1 MNPRIEKLCIPR
13 YQRDPIWKFWQ
24 SNARLEKI
32 HPPVFWKSLDH
43 HTQRKSH
50 VTQSTK
56 IDCKYPCENGCH
68 YTTLTYKYPPER
80 LFNEK
85 GFRIFIDFEHF
96 GLGHTTWKE
105 SIKREHRWNRKKK
118 QSLNTKIARVNVT
131 SRSQSLDEEYLRR
144 QELTRYVRSHAEKE
158 DLFRLDRTPYPNRPI
173 PMSRRPQDALHID
186 FHQAACFEG
195 SKVEATFKTFF
206 HRKYLL
212 KQHLRE
218 HILKDFIKTALNTEL
233 KIEIIGHF
241 ILHPNELSKH
251 EIKMFDLTSTFGDL
265 YEGHVIR
272 INNDKLILLLASVHH
287 SHVKFAQ
294 VDTDPPD
301 NTVHT
306 SQRST
311 LEQIVLEHVHEY
323 FQTHHDSSIDEIRRV
338 QIELESLTDKHR
350 VIVHLLTDDENLE
363 DLTFEITQ
371 EQEPR
376 LFDADFQQ
384 ELYFLQGINER
395 HILHS
400 VQHKLEELFAK
411 RYSPQHHDTYSQLA
425 SNMERDTI
433 DSLRKMFH
441 AYVNNFFS
449 AYSREES
456 MRIAIQYHFD
466 DLLDK
471 LDANGSQSISSEQ
484 MQTIMDDIRIRLRLQ
499 IDHRLKAEETAKIL
513 LIGPPM
519 KKDTHSLVKEVMIHD
534 HHREIFIARSNS
546 HTGPIKL
553 KDTHRHESG
562 VIVHEE
568 IDGGP
573 SSFDRLPMSTDSL
586 TIVTRRQQRKHLVD
600 AQQDSS
606 MILLGNSSH
615 SKISPKENQAHP
627 SFPVACNQEQRKKKL
642 TSHDFETDNHSLETL
657 DTASINTKSYNTS
670 AQAEKMYQQRIKRRA
685 SRSPAEYGK
694 HKVKRKRHS
703 RYQRTPKAST
713 NIGNM
718 RCSFLKNLFLLRD
731 KSNHQQL
738 PPSADT
744 NFNAIKKYSIADS
757 TERLLSK
764 NWFIF
769 ETSVLEIN
777 IGWNSSSPIFD
788 LIIQKIVFGF
798 IILFYRLVSNKLI
811 YDELPMISSINEEGP
826 IDHKINDKY
835 SEYNKL
841 EESEASI
848 EEIDIQNEGFQD
860 KEDFDDDDFEDSEQY
875 YDGEDY
881 LSSLYGSLSSV
892 MTQVHRMYESK
903 PAQLIAS
910 LDLAHSF
917 INFLHMKKDRA
928 HEVASAIINAR
939 QHLLR
944 NPQQYTT
951 ASNTM
956 NYEDDVSVADDRS
969 ISSGVISIENSDI
982 TLSEEDSTVNDDDD
996 IFTSDNRS
1004 RNLHN
1009 SNSQCIMNRISTYLS
1024 NVDWRIFNYIT
1035 KTFLQNGTP
1044 ITSHALEFCT
1054 ALLLDLIEDSV
1065 FQTYFH
1071 LKWCVDYCNDSETKQ
1086 HIETIFIEEFLKK
1099 SLENLFHRLQL
1110 INSQLLENIALMHVL
1125 KKYTTENLLQE
1136 LNSTEYQP
1144 SPPIGYNPCVWF
1156 STNILIKTICLLTND
1171 LFDQMSDDYL
1181 ADYTKFEYLLVSY
1194 FHKIDIIHD
1203 LGDFI
1208 EKNVSQALPDTRC
1221 LLHVIDLNQ
1230 APKFFSDHA
1239 FKRFHLGNEE
1249 QLNGNIE
1256 ALKDLVLL
1264 DIPKRNIKS
1273 VEKSYI
1279 PLSVNDLIER
1289 RHLRVLNPSPWI
1301 LAQYKRRWN
1310 AQKSPTGKDNV
1321 QEDSYQFNEDDKTAK
1336 MNNLPVEVRMMLV
1349 DMIKKYGTVENS
1361 VATQSTHDYYD
1372 GLSEEDVARLVQ
1384 DAVEAVEKFDRE
1396 NNIGERKLQNKKTI
1410 NDRLTEFFKYS
1421 GQRGVRLLDDVLK
1434 IAKLRSN
1441 DPKKY
1446 IPLAV
1451 SILKGRLNQ
1460 HGSSQKSKQ
1469 TIRFIHTLE
1478 TLLTAADGDP
1488 EMMTRI
1494 VRKKTEEKKS
1504 LKSEE
1509 ILSTNMM
1516 DQQRQTM
1523 PIINETME
1531 SKHLLQESVD
1541 DPNRDH
1547 SVEMGLS
1554 IAQLVVLATLPG
1566 RMPLKLT
1573 SFQLEQICLKQNL
1586 TMDAP
1591 GLYLERLMR
1600 TIEIPERFQLTE
1612 EQLVQIAIEDSIQFT
1627 DDNFNEASY
1636 ENILLT
1642 ENQIQC
1648 LIYQNDLVNTSTNRE
1663 LRLPLVL
1670 NLHQLIELCSLQKI
1684 ELDLKHKPF
1693 LPTLSPVSL
1702 NDPKLK
1708 FCLSPVQLTHLIN
1721 KNHLNMEQ
1729 LSIIERNMKKEQQTQ
1744 SRQFRL
1750 NEPQLAYLFHNRR
1763 VSQNR
1768 TTDGLS
1774 ASQFI
1779 ALYLLNQS
1787 SLTLMHQQIE
1797 QLARMQNMSLDHLR
1811 TLSPS
1816 EKLLQLSYYQL
1827 LQITLENQITPT
1839 QILSHQNIEKTK
1851 VLTIAQLCSL
1861 ISQHDQLISLQNVIN
1876 HTLPRIYLNAHQVFS
1891 LIQQA
1896 NISLDQLTICS
1907 TDLSDTTDL
1916 RFEPEQ
1922 LVTLWQ
1928 GSNIS
1933 FDELE
1938 YTESLSDIRSQ
1949 FILTDEQF
1957 SILLSST
1964 TTLRLSAEVNESV
1977 SNIPAVRNRLSISF
1991 HNELA
1996 TMYARLQ
2003 SSLEAQTAAVK
2014 VVSDSLVKHNQLEN
2028 ILNLINEVSLRSI
2041 DSISTKTETIP
2052 SFILDLLKLNTVTE
2066 DTYQTIKHEATA
2078 ADTVDDSNKAIIE
2091 SIQVHQLTLPQIQ
2104 KLQRHLLTP
2113 KLIDA
2118 LRFGHLSERILDAYK
2133 SQSPLQMIKN
2143 VQTIAGQLKTL
2154 SYYRAPSI
2162 SQLDSSLRSIE
2173 RQATSENTI
2182 SNGNVQPESNV
2193 TVDQTKQSDP
2203 IALYPESIVDRQQIL
2218 QELSE
2223 RLKTQ
2228 LLELKKEYGL
2238 EPTKGNS
2245 SICDIINELQTKPV
2259 AEDIKRLLGRP
2270 IDEVD
2275 VLNVF
2280 NGHSNNLFDQSFA
2293 DINKT
2298 KQLIEDNI
2306 QHRLSRINERIQ
2318 MLHLW
2323 QQHIENNRLNRPMN
2337 LEEYTAI
2344 VFENIPQFEQLTNL
2358 QLTVNDFRV
2367 IFMNRFASLERVM
2380 ARPLTELEYRQL
2392 FQANSCIEYFE
2403 KELFHR
2409 SLTNDE
2415 YTEQED
2421 LMFLPYRGI
2430 LSISSKNVWESLK
2443 QQNINPSYEQLE
2455 EVLRK
2460 RAELIDQYEIMHL
2473 ITPSIKVIEDQ
2484 LGRPLTL
2491 DEKKRLVHNDY
2502 SIIQKI
2508 REFQS
2513 SIEESSPITTPVLY
2527 LAQNTQK
2534 TSFVENLE
2542 RLQTDLAHSLTK
2554 EEIEMLVNGDVVELE
2569 KKLEKSIPR
2578 ETIKSLYDDRFV
2590 TLTSELQRH
2599 LTENEIRD
2607 ILIGHFSDIEQEL
2620 GRQLTPAE
2628 RQAYKASGPPRSTL
2642 TDGQLTHAA
2651 TDDFENNLTPTQD
2664 QENELRK
2671 NLVLNSKGS
2680 DRLHTLDSE
2689 DNFSIFGFISTQP
2702 TTYSSTEIESNLT
2715 FEELTKRAGD
2725 RYGELTAIL
2734 QRSLTQEELNDLLFG
2749 KYGRISETINNILD
2763 KQKEEELRQL
2773 SIKRL
2778 QFFEHILHRQLSR
2791 DELLRFAEDRFQL
2804 VLRLFTGRIES
2815 EHIRDLASGHYD
2827 KIEPILEHSLTLEE
2841 KYHLQR
2847 NILQAHVKYANVL
2860 DELEYILQRK
2870 LNEQELITLL
2880 DAQYKTIEKRFDTL
2894 LTDEQMRNILSGE
2907 YDSSLAEF
2915 EDVLKRWRIQYDD
2928 NYKRTRRITARLIEQ
2943 LDQRRLDASKPV
2955 TSTQQKVLDI
2965 ENIDQT
2971 SADLPKNREKSLSQ
2985 SDISVDQI
2993 EREKAFETPVR
3004 VVEHVADKEH
3014 IEDISTIT
3022 DAINKF
3028 RERSAKKD
3036 EKFIN
3041 NQTTLAWLS
3050 DLTNELASL
3059 QQPVMKSNDNKLSIA
3074 QQRTVHS
3081 HTDEDLYLG
3090 WTLFKSASY
3099 PELGLREERPLMINV
3114 KHKAQTYVVGIPEQ
3128 YADDQSQII
3137 ANRIYRGESIFDRL
3151 PTPRIIKTMGEFV
3164 SQLFHIPIINDAT
3177 HFIVPSRAYEDIIEP
3192 LITYESEIVNMENDQ
3207 TQMCDS
3213 PETLEWYEECI
3224 QRNVQVH
3231 AQIPSGYQPS
3241 IVYCHTGRR
3250 IVLTPAKRAEYRN
3263 MSFADQSESIVPDA
3277 DQATFEHDFLEP
3289 FDQPT
3294 FDNQSADSSSTTQTV
3309 TELIMNTMASSQ
3321 KTNLLE
3327 ALDELFSQE
3336 NLDKHPMS
3344 KTHWQEIFLIVL
3356 NSYLHSNLSNR
3367 KDIFKRL
3374 SDKLHELRRKERQ
3387 RSSGLYPSISIA
3399 SPSAVPTTTELND
3412 TDMEE
3417 HEQQSFHFGLRSSFN
3432 SMHSNHSPND
3442 SEVSGT
3448 PITSEQP
3455 SVTSHDTLPLLS
3467 NHASSIRSFSQNQS
3481 TGVLLHKISVH
3492 CQTSS
3497 TRISSKSVR
3506 HLTNSLV
3513 DDKQPRPVERRRY
3526 KITVV
3531 HTDESISSSANQPKP
3546 VAKPI
3551 KLPPISPKNKSS
3563 DKKRARSIF
3572 FNTSHRQSLPLVS
3585 IPKQTRT
3592 NSSIEKEFISRFV

>member
-13 YQRDPIWKFWQ
+13 FQRDPIWKFWQ

-43 HTQRKSH
+43 DTKRKARIA
-50 VTQSTK
+50 QSTK
-56 IDCKYPCENGCH
+56 IDCKYQCENGCH

-85 GFRIFIDFEHF
+85 GFRIFIDFEHLE
-96 GLGHTTWKE
+96 LGHTTWKE
-105 SIKREHRWNRKKK
+105 SIKREHQWNRNNK
-118 QSLNTKIARVNVT
+118 QSLNTKVARVNVT
-131 SRSQSLDEEYLRR
+131 SKSQSLDEEYLRR
-144 QELTRYVRSHAEKE
+144 QELTRYVRSHSGKE
-158 DLFRLDRTPYPNRPI
+158 DLFQLDRTSYPNRPI

-186 FHQAACFEG
+186 FHQAPCFEG

-218 HILKDFIKTALNTEL
+218 HVLKDLIKTALNTEL
-233 KIEIIGHF
+233 KIEIVGHF

-251 EIKMFDLTSTFGDL
+251 EIKMFDLTSAFGDL
-265 YEGHVIR
+265 YEGHIIR
-272 INNDKLILLLASVHH
+272 INNDKLILLLASAHH

-294 VDTDPPD
+294 VDTDPSD
-301 NTVHT
+301 NTAHT
-306 SQRST
+306 SQQST
-311 LEQIVLEHVHEY
+311 LEQIVLGHVHEY

-338 QIELESLTDKHR
+338 QIEFESLTDKHR

-363 DLTFEITQ
+363 HLTFEITQ

-384 ELYFLQGINER
+384 EIYFLQGINER

-400 VQHKLEELFAK
+400 VQHKLKELFAK
-411 RYSPQHHDTYSQLA
+411 RYSPQYHDTYSQLT
-425 SNMERDTI
+425 SNIERDTI
-433 DSLRKMFH
+433 DS
-441 AYVNNFFS
+441 
-449 AYSREES
+449 
-456 MRIAIQYHFD
+456 IAIEYHFD

-471 LDANGSQSISSEQ
+471 LDAKGSQPISGEQ
-484 MQTIMDDIRIRLRLQ
+484 MQTMMDDIRMRLRLQ
-499 IDHRLKAEETAKIL
+499 MDHHLKAEETAKIL

-519 KKDTHSLVKEVMIHD
+519 KKETHSLVKEVMILD

-546 HTGPIKL
+546 HTGPVKL

-562 VIVHEE
+562 VIFHEE

-600 AQQDSS
+600 DQHDGSV
-606 MILLGNSSH
+606 ILLGNGSH
-615 SKISPKENQAHP
+615 RKISSKENQAHP
-627 SFPVACNQEQRKKKL
+627 SFSVECNQEQRKEKL

-657 DTASINTKSYNTS
+657 DTASVNTKSYNTS
-670 AQAEKMYQQRIKRRA
+670 AQAEQMYQQRIKRRA
-685 SRSPAEYGK
+685 SRSPAEYGR
-694 HKVKRKRHS
+694 HKLKRKRHS
-703 RYQRTPKAST
+703 RYQRTPKTSV

-718 RCSFLKNLFLLRD
+718 KYSFLKNLFLLRD

-738 PPSADT
+738 PLSGDI
-744 NFNAIKKYSIADS
+744 NFNAIKKYSIAES
-757 TERLLSK
+757 TERLLM
-764 NWFIF
+764 
-769 ETSVLEIN
+769 
-777 IGWNSSSPIFD
+777 
-788 LIIQKIVFGF
+788 
-798 IILFYRLVSNKLI
+798 SNKLI
-811 YDELPMISSINEEGP
+811 YDELPMSSLINEADS
-826 IDHKINDKY
+826 IDHKFNDKY
-835 SEYNKL
+835 SEYNKFK
-841 EESEASI
+841 ESEVSI
-848 EEIDIQNEGFQD
+848 EEEEIQDEGFQD
-860 KEDFDDDDFEDSEQY
+860 KEELDDDDFDANEQY
-875 YDGEDY
+875 YDDESY

-892 MTQVHRMYESK
+892 MAQVHRMYESK
-903 PAQLIAS
+903 STQLIAS

-917 INFLHMKKDRA
+917 INFLHMKKDYA

-939 QHLLR
+939 QYLLR
-944 NPQQYTT
+944 YPQQRTT
-951 ASNTM
+951 SSNTM
-956 NYEDDVSVADDRS
+956 NYEDDVSIADDRS
-969 ISSGVISIENSDI
+969 LSSGVISIQNSDI
-982 TLSEEDSTVNDDDD
+982 TLSEQDNTVNDDDD
-996 IFTSDNRS
+996 DDLLTSDNRS
-1004 RNLHN
+1004 RDLHN
-1009 SNSQCIMNRISTYLS
+1009 SKSQCIMNRICTYLS

-1035 KTFLQNGTP
+1035 KTFLRNGSP

-1071 LKWCVDYCNDSETKQ
+1071 LKWCVNYCNDSNTKQ
-1086 HIETIFIEEFLKK
+1086 HIENIFIEEFLKK

-1125 KKYTTENLLQE
+1125 KKYTTGNLLQE
-1136 LNSTEYQP
+1136 LNSSEYQ
-1144 SPPIGYNPCVWF
+1144 SSPIGYNPCVWF

-1171 LFDQMSDDYL
+1171 LFDQMNHDYL

-1203 LGDFI
+1203 LEDFI
-1208 EKNVSQALPDTRC
+1208 EKNGSQALPGTKC
-1221 LLHVIDLNQ
+1221 LLHVIDLSQ

-1249 QLNGNIE
+1249 QLNSNIE

-1264 DIPKRNIKS
+1264 DIPKRNIKP

-1301 LAQYKRRWN
+1301 IAQYRRRWN

-1321 QEDSYQFNEDDKTAK
+1321 QEDSYQFDEDDKTVK
-1336 MNNLPVEVRMMLV
+1336 MSNLPVEVRMMLV
-1349 DMIKKYGTVENS
+1349 DMIKKYGTIENN

-1396 NNIGERKLQNKKTI
+1396 NNIGERKLQNKKTV

-1421 GQRGVRLLDDVLK
+1421 GQRGARLLDDVLK

-1460 HGSSQKSKQ
+1460 HGPSRKSKQ

-1478 TLLTAADGDP
+1478 TLLTAADDDP

-1494 VRKKTEEKKS
+1494 ARKKMEEKKS
-1504 LKSEE
+1504 LTSENM
-1509 ILSTNMM
+1509 LSTNVM

-1523 PIINETME
+1523 PIIDGTI
-1531 SKHLLQESVD
+1531 ESVE
-1541 DPNRDH
+1541 DPNIDH
-1547 SVEMGLS
+1547 PEEMGLS
-1554 IAQLVVLATLPG
+1554 IAQLVVLVTLPD

-1586 TMDAP
+1586 TMEAP

-1612 EQLVQIAIEDSIQFT
+1612 EQLVQIAIEDNIQFT
-1627 DDNFNEASY
+1627 NDNFNEASY
-1636 ENILLT
+1636 ENIFLT

-1648 LIYQNDLVNTSTNRE
+1648 LINQIDLVNTSTNRGP
-1663 LRLPLVL
+1663 RLPLVL
-1670 NLHQLIELCSLQKI
+1670 HLHQLIELCSLKKI
-1684 ELDLKHKPF
+1684 KLDPNYEPS
-1693 LPTLSPVSL
+1693 LPTSSSVSL

-1708 FCLSPVQLTHLIN
+1708 FCLLSVQLTHLIN
-1721 KNHLNMEQ
+1721 KNNWNMEQ
-1729 LSIIERNMKKEQQTQ
+1729 LSTIQRNMMKEQQVE

-1750 NEPQLAYLFHNRR
+1750 NAPQLAYLFHNRR
-1763 VSQNR
+1763 VSQNL

-1774 ASQFI
+1774 ASQFLV
-1779 ALYLLNQS
+1779 LYLLNQS
-1787 SLTLMHQQIE
+1787 SLTLTYQQIE
-1797 QLARMQNMSLDHLR
+1797 QLARMQSMSLDYLR

-1816 EKLLQLSYYQL
+1816 EKPLQLSHYQFM
-1827 LQITLENQITPT
+1827 QITSKNQITPT
-1839 QILSHQNIEKTK
+1839 QILSYQHIAKPK
-1851 VLTIAQLCSL
+1851 VLSIAQFCSL
-1861 ISQHDQLISLQNVIN
+1861 ISQHDQLISLQNGIN
-1876 HTLPRIYLNAHQVFS
+1876 HALPRIYLNAHQMFS
-1891 LIQQA
+1891 LIRQA
-1896 NISLDQLTICS
+1896 NISLEQLTICS
-1907 TDLSDTTDL
+1907 TDLSDTKDL
-1916 RFEPEQ
+1916 RLEPEQ

-1928 GSNIS
+1928 DSNIS

-1938 YTESLSDIRSQ
+1938 YTQSLSDIRSQ

-1957 SILLSST
+1957 RILLSSVT
-1964 TTLRLSAEVNESV
+1964 RPRLSTETNDSV
-1977 SNIPAVRNRLSISF
+1977 SNISAERNRLSISF

-1996 TMYARLQ
+1996 IMYARLR
-2003 SSLEAQTAAVK
+2003 SSLEAQTTAVK
-2014 VVSDSLVKHNQLEN
+2014 VVSDSLVKHNQLED
-2028 ILNLINEVSLRSI
+2028 ILNVINEVSLRSI
-2041 DSISTKTETIP
+2041 DSTSTKTETIP
-2052 SFILDLLKLNTVTE
+2052 SFILDLLKVNTVTE
-2066 DTYQTIKHEATA
+2066 DTYQAIKHEATA
-2078 ADTVDDSNKAIIE
+2078 ADTVDDSKKAIVE

-2118 LRFGHLSERILDAYK
+2118 LHLGHLSERILDAYK

-2143 VQTIAGQLKTL
+2143 VQTITEQLKTL
-2154 SYYRAPSI
+2154 SCYRAPTTPR
-2162 SQLDSSLRSIE
+2162 LDSSLRSIE
-2173 RQATSENTI
+2173 RQAATENI
-2182 SNGNVQPESNV
+2182 ISNV
-2193 TVDQTKQSDP
+2193 TVDQIKQSDL

-2228 LLELKKEYGL
+2228 LLEFKKEYGL

-2245 SICDIINELQTKPV
+2245 SIRDIINELQTKPV
-2259 AEDIKRLLGRP
+2259 AEDIKRLLGRQ

-2275 VLNVF
+2275 MLNVF
-2280 NGHSNNLFDQSFA
+2280 NGHPNKLFDQSFA

-2298 KQLIEDNI
+2298 KQLIEGNI
-2306 QHRLSRINERIQ
+2306 QHELS
-2318 MLHLW
+2318 
-2323 QQHIENNRLNRPMN
+2323 PMN

-2344 VFENIPQFEQLTNL
+2344 VFENVPQFEQLTNL
-2358 QLTVNDFRV
+2358 QLTVDDFHI

-2380 ARPLTELEYRQL
+2380 ARPLTELEYRRL
-2392 FQANSCIEYFE
+2392 FQANSYIEYFE
-2403 KELFHR
+2403 KELLQR
-2409 SLTNDE
+2409 SLTDNE
-2415 YTEQED
+2415 CTEQED
-2421 LMFLPYRGI
+2421 LMLLPYHDI
-2430 LSISSKNVWESLK
+2430 LSISAKNVWESLK
-2443 QQNINPSYEQLE
+2443 QQNIKPSYEQLE

-2491 DEKKRLVHNDY
+2491 DEKKLLVHNDY

-2508 REFQS
+2508 RKFQS
-2513 SIEESSPITTPVLY
+2513 SIEESSTVTTPVVH

-2542 RLQTDLAHSLTK
+2542 RLQADLAHSLTK

-2628 RQAYKASGPPRSTL
+2628 REAYRASGPPRSTL
-2642 TDGQLTHAA
+2642 TD
-2651 TDDFENNLTPTQD
+2651 DFEKNLTLIQD
-2664 QENELRK
+2664 QENELRT
-2671 NLVLNSKGS
+2671 NLLLNSKGS
-2680 DRLHTLDSE
+2680 YPLHALDSE
-2689 DNFSIFGFISTQP
+2689 DKLSIFGFISTQSTP
-2702 TTYSSTEIESNLT
+2702 YSSTETEPNLT

-2725 RYGELTAIL
+2725 RFDEITAIL
-2734 QRSLTQEELNDLLFG
+2734 QRSLTQEELSDLLLG
-2749 KYGRISETINNILD
+2749 KYGRISEIINNILD
-2763 KQKEEELRQL
+2763 KQKEEELKQL
-2773 SIKRL
+2773 PIKRL
-2778 QFFEHILHRQLSR
+2778 QFFEHILRRQLSR
-2791 DELLRFAEDRFQL
+2791 DELLRFAQDRFQL
-2804 VLRLFTGRIES
+2804 VLRLSTGRIES
-2815 EHIRDLASGHYD
+2815 EHIRDLASGHYG
-2827 KIEPILEHSLTLEE
+2827 KIEPILEHSLTSEE

-2847 NILQAHVKYANVL
+2847 NILQAHIKYANVL

-2870 LNEQELITLL
+2870 LNEQELTTLL
-2880 DAQYKTIEKRFDTL
+2880 DAQYKTIEKSFDTL
-2894 LTDEQMRNILSGE
+2894 FTGEQMRNILSGE
-2907 YDSSLAEF
+2907 HDSSLAEF

-2928 NYKRTRRITARLIEQ
+2928 NYKRTRRITARLIEE
-2943 LDQRRLDASKPV
+2943 LDQHRLDASRPV
-2955 TSTQQKVLDI
+2955 TPTQQKVSDI

-2971 SADLPKNREKSLSQ
+2971 SADLPKHQEESLSK
-2985 SDISVDQI
+2985 SDISVNQI
-2993 EREKAFETPVR
+2993 ELEKAFETPAR
-3004 VVEHVADKEH
+3004 VVEHVADREH
-3014 IEDISTIT
+3014 IEDLLTIT

-3028 RERSAKKD
+3028 RERSPKKD

-3059 QQPVMKSNDNKLSIA
+3059 QQPLMKSNDSKLNIV

-3114 KHKAQTYVVGIPEQ
+3114 KHKAQTYVVGIPEE
-3128 YADDQSQII
+3128 YADEQAQII

-3164 SQLFHIPIINDAT
+3164 TQLFHIPIINDAT
-3177 HFIVPSRAYEDIIEP
+3177 HFIVPSRAYEDIMEP
-3192 LITYESEIVNMENDQ
+3192 LITYESEIFNIENDQ

-3263 MSFADQSESIVPDA
+3263 MSFADQSESIVPDT
-3277 DQATFEHDFLEP
+3277 DQTTFEHDFLEP

-3294 FDNQSADSSSTTQTV
+3294 FENQSTDSSSTTQTV
-3309 TELIMNTMASSQ
+3309 TELIMHTMASSQ

-3327 ALDELFSQE
+3327 ALDDLFSQE

-3412 TDMEE
+3412 TDMEK
-3417 HEQQSFHFGLRSSFN
+3417 HEQQRFHFGLRSSLN
-3432 SMHSNHSPND
+3432 STHSNHSPND
-3442 SEVSGT
+3442 SEASGT

-3455 SVTSHDTLPLLS
+3455 SATSHDTLPLLT
-3467 NHASSIRSFSQNQS
+3467 NHASSTRSFSQNQS
-3481 TGVLLHKISVH
+3481 TEVLLHKTSVH

-3497 TRISSKSVR
+3497 TKISSKSAR
-3506 HLTNSLV
+3506 HLTDSLV
-3513 DDKQPRPVERRRY
+3513 GDKQPRPVEPRRY

-3531 HTDESISSSANQPKP
+3531 HTDESISLSTNQPTP

-3551 KLPPISPKNKSS
+3551 KLPPILPKNNSS
-3563 DKKRARSIF
+3563 DKNRARLPF
-3572 FNTSHRQSLPLVS
+3572 FNTSHRQSLPLLS
-3585 IPKQTRT
+3585 IPKQTRI
-3592 NSSIEKEFISRFV
+3592 NSNIEKSFIP